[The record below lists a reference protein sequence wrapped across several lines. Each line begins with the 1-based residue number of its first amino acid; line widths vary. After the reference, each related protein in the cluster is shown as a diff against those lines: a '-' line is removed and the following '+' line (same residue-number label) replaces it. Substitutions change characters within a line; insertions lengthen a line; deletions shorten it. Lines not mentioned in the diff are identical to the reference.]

1 MASATATAYL
11 GPPGT
16 FSEEAA
22 LLHAGADAALTPV
35 ASFPAVVAAVE
46 RGEAADGV
54 LPIEN
59 SLEGQVTPVLDLLI
73 HQTRLKIKAEVVVP
87 VRHVLA
93 GAPGATLDG
102 ITLVTSHPQ
111 GLGQC
116 RRFLDQRLPNAE
128 QVAALSTAGAV
139 AEVATGG
146 DPTRAAIGPPR
157 AVERYGAIVLARDI
171 QDADGNETR
180 FVVLGAEDA
189 PPSGRDKTSL
199 GFTVKANVP
208 GALLE
213 ILVVFADQGLQMTK
227 VESRPTKGG
236 LGKYVFLVDL
246 EGHRRDPAVAGAL
259 ALVEERCATLWI
271 FGSYP
276 RFSPPAS

>member
-1 MASATATAYL
+1 MTTAYL

-22 LLHAGADAALTPV
+22 LLYAGPAAALVPV

-46 RGEAADGV
+46 GGEVADGV

-73 HQTRLKIKAEVVVP
+73 HQTKLKIKAEVVVP

-93 GAPGATLDG
+93 GAPGATLEA

-116 RRFLDQRLPNAE
+116 RRFLDRWLPHVE
-128 QVAALSTAGAV
+128 REAALSTAGAV
-139 AEVATGG
+139 EAVATGG
-146 DPTRAAIGPPR
+146 DPTRAAIGPAR
-157 AVERYGAIVLARDI
+157 AAERYGATILAEDI

-180 FVVLGAEDA
+180 FVVLGPEDA
-189 PPSGRDKTSL
+189 PPSGSDKTSL

-246 EGHRRDPAVAGAL
+246 EGHRGDPAVADAL
-259 ALVEERCATLWI
+259 TRVEERCATLWI

-276 RFSPPAS
+276 RFSPG